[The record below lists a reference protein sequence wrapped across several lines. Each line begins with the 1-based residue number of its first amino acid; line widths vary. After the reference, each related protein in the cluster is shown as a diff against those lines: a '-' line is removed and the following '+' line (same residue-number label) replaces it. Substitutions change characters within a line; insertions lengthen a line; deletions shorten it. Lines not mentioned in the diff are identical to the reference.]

1 VQLPFRYCTLHN
13 IFGTPL
19 YAINGIQ
26 DMGLTTYQQWANTL
40 DGLIDQTSFDSR
52 FFR

>member
-1 VQLPFRYCTLHN
+1 MLFRYCTLHN

-26 DMGLTTYQQWANTL
+26 DMGLNTYDQWAKTL
-40 DGLIDQTSFDSR
+40 DGLLEQAGSDSR